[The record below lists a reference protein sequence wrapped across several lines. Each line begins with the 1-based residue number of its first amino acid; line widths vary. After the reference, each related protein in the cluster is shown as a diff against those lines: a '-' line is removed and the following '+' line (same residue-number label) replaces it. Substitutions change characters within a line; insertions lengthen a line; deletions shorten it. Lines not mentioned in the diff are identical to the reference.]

1 MALMESRM
9 EMRQV
14 LVKNFHLVS
23 YNRFDSRGEDD
34 DDDKREDSL
43 AERSVRNIDTGA
55 VPTRMD
61 TFRKEKWA

>member
-1 MALMESRM
+1 MALLESRM

-23 YNRFDSRGEDD
+23 YNRFNSRGEDD
-34 DDDKREDSL
+34 DDDDDKHEDNL

-55 VPTRMD
+55 VPT
-61 TFRKEKWA
+61 